1 MRIDRLFLAPLLLLM
16 LGWTAATRSDPL
28 PFEPKPFVQSGVL
41 EKIDDE
47 RDRVIFRADTGQRY
61 TLDMTDSA
69 ISLAN
74 TTRHG
79 TLPDLRPGM
88 RVYVSGQLLS
98 PNIAEAMQV
107 RVLGSKTIRPTPRAI
122 PAPRP
127 TSDSPGIFTV
137 RGNVKAVD
145 VQRGSFVLS
154 VQEHT
159 RTILLADDTDLVGLG
174 KAEPQKFPVKIGD
187 RVTVAGALQPDG
199 TVLAGAISFSR
210 DIVLPVRTLLPR
222 SQASQSQT
230 LVGRVSSTSD
240 RYSSRDIKIRLED
253 DQEVK
258 VKVPRGVAIRRDG
271 QPISVHDLR
280 GGDLLRVSGKY
291 EGEDFRASHM
301 EVVPDDGNAGVSG
314 GARL

>member
-1 MRIDRLFLAPLLLLM
+1 MRIDRLFLVSLLLT
-16 LGWTAATRSDPL
+16 LGWTVATRSDPL

-47 RDRVIFRADTGQRY
+47 RDRVVFRADTGQRY

-79 TLPDLRPGM
+79 SLPDLRPGM
-88 RVYVSGQLLS
+88 RIHVSGQLLS
-98 PNIAEAMQV
+98 PTIAEAMQV
-107 RVLGSKTIRPTPRAI
+107 RVLGPKAIRPLPRPTPAL
-122 PAPRP
+122 PP
-127 TSDSPGIFTV
+127 TSTSPGIFTV

-145 VQRGSFVLS
+145 VKRGSFILT
-154 VQEHT
+154 VQDHT
-159 RTILLADDTDLVGLG
+159 RTILLADDTDLAGLG
-174 KAEPQKFPVKIGD
+174 KAEPQAFPVKIGD
-187 RVTVAGALQPDG
+187 RVTVAGVLQPDG

-210 DIVLPVRTLLPR
+210 DVTIPPRTFPPR
-222 SQASQSQT
+222 PRISQSQI

-271 QPISVHDLR
+271 QPLSVHDLR

>member
-1 MRIDRLFLAPLLLLM
+1 MRTYRLFLALLTLL

-61 TLDMTDSA
+61 TLDMTDST
-69 ISLAN
+69 ILLAN

-88 RVYVSGQLLS
+88 RVHVSGQLLS
-98 PNIAEAMQV
+98 PSIAEAMQV
-107 RVLGSKTIRPTPRAI
+107 RVLGAKVVRPTPR
-122 PAPRP
+122 PAPAPSP
-127 TSDSPGIFTV
+127 TLESPSVFTA
-137 RGNVKAVD
+137 RGNVKLVD
-145 VQRGSFVLS
+145 IKRGSFVLT
-154 VQEHT
+154 VQDHT
-159 RTILLADDTDLVGLG
+159 RTILLADDTDLAGLG
-174 KAEPQKFPVKIGD
+174 KAEPQAFPVKIGD

-210 DIVLPVRTLLPR
+210 DVTIPPRTFPPR
-222 SQASQSQT
+222 PRISQNQI

-240 RYSSRDIKIRLED
+240 RFSSRDIKIRLED

-271 QPISVHDLR
+271 QPLSVHDLR

-291 EGEDFRASHM
+291 EGEDFRAM
-301 EVVPDDGNAGVSG
+301 RVEVVPDMGNGDVGVG
-314 GARL
+314 PRL

>member
-1 MRIDRLFLAPLLLLM
+1 MRTYRLLLALLL
-16 LGWTAATRSDPL
+16 LGWTAATRADPL

-69 ISLAN
+69 ILLTN

-88 RVYVSGQLLS
+88 RVHVSGQLLS
-98 PNIAEAMQV
+98 PSIAEAMQV
-107 RVLGSKTIRPTPRAI
+107 RVLGSKAIRPLPRPTP
-122 PAPRP
+122 APPP
-127 TSDSPGIFTV
+127 TLESPGVFTA
-137 RGNVKAVD
+137 RGNVKLVD
-145 VQRGSFVLS
+145 VKRGSFVLT
-154 VQEHT
+154 VQDHT
-159 RTILLADDTDLVGLG
+159 RTILLADDTDLAGLG
-174 KAEPQKFPVKIGD
+174 KAEPQAFPVKIGE

-222 SQASQSQT
+222 SQTSQSQI

-271 QPISVHDLR
+271 QPLSVHDLR

-291 EGEDFRASHM
+291 EGEDFRAM
-301 EVVPDDGNAGVSG
+301 RVEVVPDAGNRDAGVG
-314 GARL
+314 PRL